1 MEHKVLATMPGLVAR
16 VVVTAGDRVEQ
27 GQEIAV
33 INCMKTEISVMAEQ
47 AGTVE
52 TVLVK
57 EWDEIQ
63 VGDTMVVLA
72 A

>member
-52 TVLVK
+52 TILVK

>member
-1 MEHKVLATMPGLVAR
+1 MEHKVLAPMPGLVAR
-16 VVVTAGDRVEQ
+16 VVVTAGEKVEQ

-52 TVLVK
+52 TILVK

-63 VGDTMVVLA
+63 VGDAMVVLA
-72 A
+72 D